1 MRTTES
7 KYKWVYVVYRKTT
20 TKFVSNMTKRI
31 QKQIHFMK
39 KGKVNIPLGS
49 SEKELIF
56 KASTAYLTASVNLGT
71 NIESIFCG
79 VSSVVLFDCVLFC
92 SALRAVSS
100 TSYTLYSHTNKQT
113 NKQINK

>member
-1 MRTTES
+1 
-7 KYKWVYVVYRKTT
+7 
-20 TKFVSNMTKRI
+20 
-31 QKQIHFMK
+31 
-39 KGKVNIPLGS
+39 
-49 SEKELIF
+49 
-56 KASTAYLTASVNLGT
+56 
-71 NIESIFCG
+71 